1 MKRWQFK
8 RYFLLRDR
16 SFLWT
21 IIYLRKKF
29 FFTFR
34 LLSIFENILFW
45 NFYLKETLFEVF
57 SLLRDSF
64 KGIFFFLI
72 TKVCLSFILN
82 TPLIFIWKICY
93 FALLYLL
100 VREFEYLTLNNALN
114 RGRGGITRMKINFAC
129 IINER
134 EISAFK
140 TVSIGTRSI
149 KIYRGYI
156 FHWLIGSKSARRERL
171 FLISEW
177 NKRPEWKW
185 PRSGNISTDWFVTVH
200 SSKDVWNY
208 LKIARLIYEESS
220 IRNQFRLNSLFFLFF
235 SLIN

>member
-1 MKRWQFK
+1 MEKHVSDKSVTIFLWSTDSAEVLMKRWQFK

-16 SFLWT
+16 SFLST

-34 LLSIFENILFW
+34 LCYLSCKLLRKFEKNSRIFCFEIFTWKRHSSKFFLCYVIRLKEFFFNNKSLSII
-45 NFYLKETLFEVF
+45 Y
-57 SLLRDSF
+57 F
-64 KGIFFFLI
+64 KH
-72 TKVCLSFILN
+72 
-82 TPLIFIWKICY
+82 LIFIWKICY

-140 TVSIGTRSI
+140 TVSIGT
-149 KIYRGYI
+149 
-156 FHWLIGSKSARRERL
+156 
-171 FLISEW
+171 
-177 NKRPEWKW
+177 
-185 PRSGNISTDWFVTVH
+185 
-200 SSKDVWNY
+200 
-208 LKIARLIYEESS
+208 
-220 IRNQFRLNSLFFLFF
+220 
-235 SLIN
+235 

>member
-1 MKRWQFK
+1 MEKHVSDKSVTIFLWSTDSAEVLMKRWQFK

-29 FFTFR
+29 FFT

-100 VREFEYLTLNNALN
+100 VKEFEYLTLNNALN

-140 TVSIGTRSI
+140 TVSIGT
-149 KIYRGYI
+149 
-156 FHWLIGSKSARRERL
+156 
-171 FLISEW
+171 
-177 NKRPEWKW
+177 
-185 PRSGNISTDWFVTVH
+185 
-200 SSKDVWNY
+200 
-208 LKIARLIYEESS
+208 
-220 IRNQFRLNSLFFLFF
+220 
-235 SLIN
+235 

>member
-1 MKRWQFK
+1 MEKHVSDKSVTIFLWSTDSAEVLMKRWQFK

-16 SFLWT
+16 SFLST

-64 KGIFFFLI
+64 KGIFFFFNN
-72 TKVCLSFILN
+72 KSLSIIYFKH
-82 TPLIFIWKICY
+82 LIFIWKICY

-140 TVSIGTRSI
+140 TVSIGT
-149 KIYRGYI
+149 
-156 FHWLIGSKSARRERL
+156 
-171 FLISEW
+171 
-177 NKRPEWKW
+177 
-185 PRSGNISTDWFVTVH
+185 
-200 SSKDVWNY
+200 
-208 LKIARLIYEESS
+208 
-220 IRNQFRLNSLFFLFF
+220 
-235 SLIN
+235 